1 MTRAVLE
8 ASIISTRLSLLAQ
21 LDSSAGVSFMN
32 RAELRLRIFGVVDAL
47 DRGVITADKARELFA
62 RVQGDISTLIA
73 ADQR

>member
-32 RAELRLRIFGVVDAL
+32 RAELRLRIFGIVDSL
-47 DRGVITADKARELFA
+47 DRGVITREQAAVLFA
-62 RVQGDISTLIA
+62 RVQDDVATLVA
-73 ADQR
+73 AA

>member
-32 RAELRLRIFGVVDAL
+32 RAELRLRIFGIVDSL
-47 DRGVITADKARELFA
+47 DRGVITREQAAALFA
-62 RVQGDISTLIA
+62 RVQDDVATLVA
-73 ADQR
+73 AA